1 MKKVIIS
8 VVALLIVA
16 GGSFGAF
23 LAVKNKSDKETKQ
36 QASELADNV
45 LFSFDD
51 ESIKEINFE
60 CPDGQYKAVVND
72 DGDWKLESGEFA
84 LDQTYIDA
92 LLTLVSDF
100 TAETNYGEADS
111 SKKSMYGL
119 ENPSETITL
128 SDGTNNYKIYV
139 GNISPTN
146 DYYYIM
152 VEGKDKVY
160 TVDSVHGSVLK
171 ASRLMIKSK
180 ELIPYKNNEIKQI
193 TVKKDGKTV
202 YDLTFDTES
211 STWSL
216 PKEYSN
222 LPFDQTAVTSM
233 LTTVTRLEAQ
243 QLLEEN
249 LDDLSKYGFD
259 KPVAEVTV
267 KGIDG
272 TEQNIL
278 VSGKTDENKTYSY
291 ALIEDTNQVQ
301 MYYFSDL
308 DFVDNKPIDFLP
320 DSTTVATMYDVTGFD
335 LTSGDI
341 NDSFTMDIAN
351 NILKVNGKEAD
362 IKNSENSTAFQNF
375 YNALSILIFTETDVD
390 ASPDNSEPL
399 LSAVFHVND
408 GTDIKIDLVDAGND
422 KCYVFKDDVY
432 TGGLIDMSRI
442 TGKTSVR
449 SFYDTFF
456 EIAGI
461 LKTVQ
466 SQPLGD
472 E

>member
-36 QASELADNV
+36 QASELADNL

-84 LDQTYIDA
+84 IDQTYIDA

-278 VSGKTDENKTYSY
+278 VSDKTDENKTYSY

-335 LTSGDI
+335 LTFGDI

-390 ASPDNSEPL
+390 ASPDNSELL

>member
-72 DGDWKLESGEFA
+72 EGDWKLESGEFA

-128 SDGTNNYKIYV
+128 SDGTKNYKIYV

-152 VEGKDKVY
+152 VDGKDKVY

-249 LDDLSKYGFD
+249 LDDFSKYGFD

-278 VSGKTDENKTYSY
+278 VSDKTDENKTYSY

-335 LTSGDI
+335 LTFGDI

>member
-1 MKKVIIS
+1 MKKVIIAA
-8 VVALLIVA
+8 VALLIVA

-23 LAVKNKSDKETKQ
+23 LAVKNRSDKETEKQ
-36 QASELADNV
+36 VSELADNV
-45 LFSFDD
+45 LFSFDSD
-51 ESIKEINFE
+51 SITEINFD

-72 DGDWKLESGEFA
+72 DGDWKLDDGEFA
-84 LDQTYIDA
+84 LDQTYMNA

-100 TAETNYGEADS
+100 SAETNYGEADS

-160 TVDSVHGSVLK
+160 TVDSVQGSVLK

-180 ELIPYKNNEIKQI
+180 ELIPYKDNQIKQI

-202 YDLTFDTES
+202 YDLTFDTET

-216 PKEYSN
+216 PDEYSN

-249 LDDLSKYGFD
+249 LEDLSKYGF
-259 KPVAEVTV
+259 VAEVTV
-267 KGIDG
+267 KGLDG
-272 TEQNIL
+272 TEQNVL
-278 VSGKTDENKTYSY
+278 VSGKTDENKTYTY
-291 ALIEDTNQVQ
+291 ALIEDSNQVQ
-301 MYYFSDL
+301 VYYFSDL
-308 DFVDNKPIDFLP
+308 NFTDYKPVDFLP
-320 DSTTVATMYDVTGFD
+320 DSTTTATMYDVTGFD
-335 LTSGDI
+335 LTFGDI
-341 NDSFTMDIAN
+341 NDSFTMNMTDRT
-351 NILKVNGKEAD
+351 LKMNGKETD
-362 IKNSENSTAFQNF
+362 IENNENSTAFQNL
-375 YNALSILIFTETDVD
+375 YNALSILIFTETDVN

-399 LSAVFHVND
+399 LSAVFHLND

-422 KCYVFKDDVY
+422 KCYVFKDDTY

-442 TGKTSVR
+442 TGKTSVK
-449 SFYDTFF
+449 SFYDTFC
-456 EIAGI
+456 EVAGI

-466 SQPLGD
+466 PQPSDD

>member
-249 LDDLSKYGFD
+249 LDDLSKYDFD

-278 VSGKTDENKTYSY
+278 VSDKTDENKTYSY

-335 LTSGDI
+335 LTFGDI

-390 ASPDNSEPL
+390 ASPDNSELL

-408 GTDIKIDLVDAGND
+408 GTNIKIDLVDAGND

>member
-72 DGDWKLESGEFA
+72 EGDWKLESGEFA

-278 VSGKTDENKTYSY
+278 VSDKTDENKTYSY

-320 DSTTVATMYDVTGFD
+320 DSTTFATMYDVTGFD
-335 LTSGDI
+335 LTFGDI

-390 ASPDNSEPL
+390 ASPDNSELL

>member
-1 MKKVIIS
+1 MKKVIIAA
-8 VVALLIVA
+8 VALLIVA

-23 LAVKNKSDKETKQ
+23 LVVKNRSDKETEKQ
-36 QASELADNV
+36 VSELADNV
-45 LFSFDD
+45 LFSFDSD
-51 ESIKEINFE
+51 SITEINFD

-72 DGDWKLESGEFA
+72 DGDWKLDDGEFA
-84 LDQTYIDA
+84 LDQTYMNA

-100 TAETNYGEADS
+100 SAETNYGEADS

-160 TVDSVHGSVLK
+160 TVDSVQGSVLK

-180 ELIPYKNNEIKQI
+180 ELIPYKDNQIKQI

-202 YDLTFDTES
+202 YDLTFDTET

-249 LDDLSKYGFD
+249 LEDLSKYGFD

-267 KGIDG
+267 KGLDG
-272 TEQNIL
+272 TEQNVL
-278 VSGKTDENKTYSY
+278 VSGKTDENKTYTY
-291 ALIEDTNQVQ
+291 ALIEDSNQVQ
-301 MYYFSDL
+301 VYYFSDL
-308 DFVDNKPIDFLP
+308 NFTDYKPVDFLP
-320 DSTTVATMYDVTGFD
+320 DSTTTATMYDVTGFD
-335 LTSGDI
+335 LTFGDI
-341 NDSFTMDIAN
+341 NDSFTMNMTDRT
-351 NILKVNGKEAD
+351 LKMNGKETD
-362 IKNSENSTAFQNF
+362 IENNENSTAFQNL
-375 YNALSILIFTETDVD
+375 YNALSILIFTETDIN
-390 ASPDNSEPL
+390 AYPDNSEPL
-399 LSAVFHVND
+399 LTAVYHVND

-422 KCYVFKDDVY
+422 KCYVFKDDTY

-442 TGKTSVR
+442 TGKTSVK
-449 SFYDTFF
+449 SFYDTFC
-456 EIAGI
+456 EVAGI

-466 SQPLGD
+466 PQPSDD

>member
-278 VSGKTDENKTYSY
+278 VSDKTDENKTYSY

-335 LTSGDI
+335 LTFGDI

-390 ASPDNSEPL
+390 ASPDNSELL

>member
-128 SDGTNNYKIYV
+128 SDGTKNYKIYV

-152 VEGKDKVY
+152 VDGKDKVY

-278 VSGKTDENKTYSY
+278 VSDKTDENKTYSY

-320 DSTTVATMYDVTGFD
+320 DSTTFATMYDVTGFD
-335 LTSGDI
+335 LTFGDI

-390 ASPDNSEPL
+390 ASPDNSELL

>member
-128 SDGTNNYKIYV
+128 SDGTKNYKIYV

-152 VEGKDKVY
+152 VDGKDKVY

-249 LDDLSKYGFD
+249 LDDFSKYGFD

>member
-249 LDDLSKYGFD
+249 LDDFSKYGFD

-335 LTSGDI
+335 LTFGDI

-362 IKNSENSTAFQNF
+362 IKNSENSTDFQNF

-466 SQPLGD
+466 SQPLDD

>member
-1 MKKVIIS
+1 MKKVIIAA
-8 VVALLIVA
+8 VALLIVA

-23 LAVKNKSDKETKQ
+23 LVVKNRSDKETEKQ
-36 QASELADNV
+36 VSELADNV
-45 LFSFDD
+45 LFSFDSD
-51 ESIKEINFE
+51 SITEINFD

-72 DGDWKLESGEFA
+72 DGDWKLDDGEFA
-84 LDQTYIDA
+84 LDQTYMNA

-100 TAETNYGEADS
+100 SAETNYGEADS

-160 TVDSVHGSVLK
+160 TVDSVQGSVLK

-180 ELIPYKNNEIKQI
+180 ELIPYKDNQIKQI

-202 YDLTFDTES
+202 YDLTFDTET

-249 LDDLSKYGFD
+249 LEDLSKYGFD

-267 KGIDG
+267 KGLDG
-272 TEQNIL
+272 TEQNVL
-278 VSGKTDENKTYSY
+278 VSGKTDENKTYTY
-291 ALIEDTNQVQ
+291 ALIEDSNQVQ
-301 MYYFSDL
+301 VYYFSDL
-308 DFVDNKPIDFLP
+308 NFTDYKPVDFLP
-320 DSTTVATMYDVTGFD
+320 DSTTTATMYDVTGFD
-335 LTSGDI
+335 LTFGDI
-341 NDSFTMDIAN
+341 NDSFTMNMTDRT
-351 NILKVNGKEAD
+351 LKMNGKETD
-362 IKNSENSTAFQNF
+362 IENNENSTAFQNL
-375 YNALSILIFTETDVD
+375 YNALSILIFTETDVN

-399 LSAVFHVND
+399 LTAVYHVND

-422 KCYVFKDDVY
+422 KCYVFKDDTY

-442 TGKTSVR
+442 TGKTSVK
-449 SFYDTFF
+449 SFYDTFC
-456 EIAGI
+456 EVAGI

-466 SQPLGD
+466 PQPSDD

>member
-1 MKKVIIS
+1 MKKVIIAA
-8 VVALLIVA
+8 VALLIVA

-23 LAVKNKSDKETKQ
+23 LVVKNRSDKETEKQ
-36 QASELADNV
+36 VSELADNV
-45 LFSFDD
+45 LFSFDSD
-51 ESIKEINFE
+51 SITEINFD

-72 DGDWKLESGEFA
+72 DGDWKLDDGEFA
-84 LDQTYIDA
+84 LDQTYMNA

-100 TAETNYGEADS
+100 SAETNYGEADS

-160 TVDSVHGSVLK
+160 TVDSVQGSVLK

-180 ELIPYKNNEIKQI
+180 ELIPYKDNQIKQI

-202 YDLTFDTES
+202 YNLTFDTET

-249 LDDLSKYGFD
+249 LEDLSKYGFD

-267 KGIDG
+267 KGLDG
-272 TEQNIL
+272 TEQNVL
-278 VSGKTDENKTYSY
+278 VSGKTDENQTYTY
-291 ALIEDTNQVQ
+291 ALIEDSNQVQ
-301 MYYFSDL
+301 VYYFSDL
-308 DFVDNKPIDFLP
+308 NFTDYKPVDFLP
-320 DSTTVATMYDVTGFD
+320 DSTTIATMYDVTGFD
-335 LTSGDI
+335 LTFGDI
-341 NDSFTMDIAN
+341 NDSFKMNMTDRT
-351 NILKVNGKEAD
+351 LKMNGKETD
-362 IKNSENSTAFQNF
+362 IENNENSTAFQNL
-375 YNALSILIFTETDVD
+375 YNALSILIFTETDVN

-399 LSAVFHVND
+399 LTAVYHLND

-422 KCYVFKDDVY
+422 KCYVFKDDTY

-442 TGKTSVR
+442 TGKTSVK
-449 SFYDTFF
+449 SFYDTFC
-456 EIAGI
+456 EVAGI

-466 SQPLGD
+466 PQPSDD

>member
-60 CPDGQYKAVVND
+60 CSDGQYKAVVND
-72 DGDWKLESGEFA
+72 EGDWKLESGEFA

-278 VSGKTDENKTYSY
+278 VSDKTDENKTYSY

-335 LTSGDI
+335 LTFGDI

-390 ASPDNSEPL
+390 ASPDNSELL

>member
-1 MKKVIIS
+1 
-8 VVALLIVA
+8 
-16 GGSFGAF
+16 
-23 LAVKNKSDKETKQ
+23 
-36 QASELADNV
+36 
-45 LFSFDD
+45 
-51 ESIKEINFE
+51 
-60 CPDGQYKAVVND
+60 
-72 DGDWKLESGEFA
+72 
-84 LDQTYIDA
+84 
-92 LLTLVSDF
+92 
-100 TAETNYGEADS
+100 
-111 SKKSMYGL
+111 
-119 ENPSETITL
+119 
-128 SDGTNNYKIYV
+128 
-139 GNISPTN
+139 
-146 DYYYIM
+146 
-152 VEGKDKVY
+152 KVY

-278 VSGKTDENKTYSY
+278 VSDKTDENKTYSY

-335 LTSGDI
+335 LTFGDI

-390 ASPDNSEPL
+390 ASPDNSELL

>member
-60 CPDGQYKAVVND
+60 CSDGQYKAVVND
-72 DGDWKLESGEFA
+72 EGDWKLESGEFA

-128 SDGTNNYKIYV
+128 SDGTKNYKIYV

-278 VSGKTDENKTYSY
+278 VSDKTDENKTYSY

-335 LTSGDI
+335 LTFGDI

-390 ASPDNSEPL
+390 ASPDNSELL